1 MHKGSGKLKVMVKD
15 TIDIQGLKTIAGSK
29 ALLEVEP
36 AHDDAE
42 VVKNILKAGL
52 EVWQDKFARI
62 GFWNYGH

>member
-1 MHKGSGKLKVMVKD
+1 MNIISQSVQKGSGKLKVMVKD

-42 VVKNILKAGL
+42 VVKTS
-52 EVWQDKFARI
+52 
-62 GFWNYGH
+62 